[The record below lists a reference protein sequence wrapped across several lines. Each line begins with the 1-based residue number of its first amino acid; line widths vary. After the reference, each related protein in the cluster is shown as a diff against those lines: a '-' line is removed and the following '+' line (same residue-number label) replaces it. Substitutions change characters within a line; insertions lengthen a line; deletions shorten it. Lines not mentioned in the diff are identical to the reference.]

1 MSSKFLLML
10 LGILGT
16 AGIVRADAAGLGP
29 GHATPDDMKTAVAD
43 SFARATMIIQGLADM
58 TTAAQP
64 YALAQRSDGGE
75 AHAKRHRHRG
85 AAKAALSSAAP
96 KPAWQGRHIGPL
108 ERKTVFAVFQVTI
121 DETSPTSFG
130 LTVISSGFCE
140 EVDVKDRHTQKVL
153 AKESLDDEKLFKI
166 SVAGHALDPNVELS
180 IGVLDPNDPDSLHFA
195 AVPVLDGTG
204 LMLTQ

>member
-1 MSSKFLLML
+1 
-10 LGILGT
+10 
-16 AGIVRADAAGLGP
+16 
-29 GHATPDDMKTAVAD
+29 MKTAVAD

-64 YALAQRSDGGE
+64 YVLAQGSDDGE

-85 AAKAALSSAAP
+85 GAAKAALSAAAP
-96 KPAWQGRHIGPL
+96 KTVWQGRHIGPL

-121 DETSPTSFG
+121 DETSPLSFG

-166 SVAGHALDPNVELS
+166 SVAGHALDQNVELS
-180 IGVLDPNDPDSLHFA
+180 IGVLDPNDSDSLHFA

-204 LMLTQ
+204 VLLTQ